1 MELQQIEDAIKGDLA
16 TLSTLKMGYVSAK
29 DLYGRVLWL
38 AFKLSFVLLAINTCV
53 RLVLM
58 GTGLYPI
65 TFTVS
70 LMIGSWM
77 ACFMATFVLGM
88 VLSRFIIIS
97 KLIKGRLKT
106 EGLMKKI
113 FRHLGW
119 VFLGIYSVSYALIT
133 LVVVAGMDDH
143 MNDLDVLAFITI
155 FSQIISFIVAVGI
168 TGLLA
173 GVELDRLGLG
183 AVFNV
188 LSEIITKARKSH
200 QNTHSSKDA

>member
-1 MELQQIEDAIKGDLA
+1 MEPQQIEDAIKDDLA

-38 AFKLSFVLLAINTCV
+38 ACKLSFLLLAINTFV
-53 RLVLM
+53 RLVFM

-65 TFTVS
+65 TFTIS
-70 LMIGSWM
+70 LMIGTWT
-77 ACFMATFVLGM
+77 ACFMATLVLVM
-88 VLSRFIIIS
+88 VLSRVLIIS

-106 EGLMKKI
+106 EFLLKKI
-113 FRHLGW
+113 FRHLGL
-119 VFLGIYSVSYALIT
+119 VFLGIYSASYALIT
-133 LVVVAGMDDH
+133 LIVIAGMDDH
-143 MNDLDVLAFITI
+143 MNDPDVLAFITI
-155 FSQIISFIVAVGI
+155 FSQSISFITATGI
-168 TGLLA
+168 TGLLS

-188 LSEIITKARKSH
+188 LSEIIKKTKKSH